1 MQVGAG
7 HATRIAARTTEVAV
21 HIIPRRTPKG
31 EANPKKA
38 GDPRWA
44 YAVLALPAIAGAVLS
59 WKGLYDAAA
68 GVFGRDLAVIFPLLV
83 DTLIAGAS
91 LRWVASVRAGH
102 PIGGWRSLTHAGVV
116 ATVGLNAYASP
127 TLNDVPWHVAAPLVW
142 SALVELVARDAAG
155 RRRVEEGDEQET
167 ITLRLWLTAPVE
179 SFRAWIGLARAAERK
194 AFAVRSVHT
203 RRRAAVD
210 YLRRH
215 VSDRSARRLL
225 VRHLEDGS
233 LTPIALVD
241 SIDAELDR
249 IGSNPTGSDR
259 IDVDSIVRA
268 ALRSAAVGGSD
279 SAPADRGAD
288 PVVAAVDQAQTL
300 DPAAAPI
307 LAIGP
312 APARH
317 HANSNG
323 SNQAVAASSSN
334 PTPRATAKVPDP
346 QRVAEAY
353 KLAREAQDTGEL
365 SAQPSGEEIRKV
377 IRKAPDV
384 CRAVRDHLKAGT
396 TPDAA

>member
-1 MQVGAG
+1 MQVGPG
-7 HATRIAARTTEVAV
+7 RATRNAAWTTEVAV
-21 HIIPRRTPKG
+21 TIFPRRTPKG
-31 EANPKKA
+31 EANPRKA
-38 GDPRWA
+38 GDPRLA

-59 WKGLYDAAA
+59 WKGLYDAAED
-68 GVFGRDLAVIFPLLV
+68 VFGRDLAVIFPLLV

-127 TLNDVPWHVAAPLVW
+127 TLGDVPWHVAAPLVW

-155 RRRVEEGDEQET
+155 RRQVEDGDNHET
-167 ITLRLWLTAPVE
+167 ITLRLWLTAPIE

-233 LTPIALVD
+233 LTPAALVD

-249 IGSNPTGSDR
+249 IEAIGSDR
-259 IDVDSIVRA
+259 IEGIDVDSIVRA

-279 SAPADRGAD
+279 RASGGSGAGS
-288 PVVAAVDQAQTL
+288 VASEVDQ
-300 DPAAAPI
+300 
-307 LAIGP
+307 LAVVG
-312 APARH
+312 
-317 HANSNG
+317 SNG
-323 SNQAVAASSSN
+323 SSMQAIEAGANGHQPSQPAVAAAAASQTQRS
-334 PTPRATAKVPDP
+334 TVKLPDP
-346 QRVAEAY
+346 AHIAEGYERAM
-353 KLAREAQDTGEL
+353 AAIQTGEL
-365 SAQPSGEEIRKV
+365 TRESSAEA
-377 IRKAPDV
+377 IRKAIKKHPKV
-384 CRAVRDHLKAGT
+384 AAAVKDHLRNGT